1 MQVELGDDAKYL
13 VIGMGSIS
21 FCMPTGEVLELH
33 EVLYVLGLT
42 KNLLL
47 VSCLTDLKCMV
58 EFDDQQVI
66 IKNTALILVEFWLEE
81 CMRVA
86 FTGC

>member
-1 MQVELGDDAKYL
+1 VELGDDAKYL

-21 FCMPTGEVLELH
+21 FRRLAGEVLELNK
-33 EVLYVLGLT
+33 VLYVLGLT

-47 VSCLTDLKCMV
+47 VSCLIELKCTI

-66 IKNTALILVEFWLEE
+66 IRKHNPNHR
-81 CMRVA
+81 RVLA
-86 FTGC
+86 